1 MRLSVKLPL
10 AIVLMGLAATTLMG
24 VFAFRE
30 ARSALIEE
38 GEDRISLATAARR
51 QEVAEWFDA
60 ALSDIAFQST
70 NPNVVNALR
79 SFDGAWAALGDG
91 ADTYLRDVF
100 IVQNPAE
107 PSQRDTLIYPK
118 DKSAYSRNHRKYH
131 EFFRSIAHT
140 NKFEDVYLL
149 DRNGRVL
156 YSVFK
161 RDDFAQVTPPPPL
174 QNALA
179 RAAAATE
186 GRAVLLPFQPY
197 SVGSENSAL
206 FASVVKDGGGEP
218 IGAIVYRV
226 SDTRLST
233 ILNRSAVLGAGTVT
247 YLIAPDKSIQV
258 KVGADRP
265 LADLDSLNT
274 NRSLERS
281 GVPRAELLVSHET
294 IEVAGQ
300 SWQVISQTPLADL
313 IATANQLRTVMVQ
326 QGAIGMFFLAV
337 CGLFVARS
345 MVRPLSQVR
354 DSMATIWMGDYDVD
368 VPVKTRRDEIGAI
381 AKTLDEFRLSLLQ
394 AEETRRDIA
403 VKNAALEA
411 SSAALMIVG
420 PDGTIAGMTPSAV
433 DLFLSLHVEFNA
445 ACPGLDPKGLIGVA
459 LKDLSFLSL
468 KTLDQLQQS
477 AQFRLTAEATLGK
490 EHLGIKISAIGA
502 GSGANRGWVIEWT
515 LITETRRK
523 SALMDTIERHQL
535 QAEFSPDGQLE
546 RSNDLFD
553 AAVKQ
558 ARAGRQWRDLI
569 DSNEGPE
576 WSELLRGSRW
586 SGQMTFCTT
595 DGKQTVVD
603 GSMTPVCDREGNVL
617 TIALMGNDVTR
628 SAAELQTAETKRQD
642 MQLAQAHV
650 VDALR
655 KAMAQL
661 RDGNLTVTLNE
672 PFSAEYEQLRKDFN
686 RATCQLG
693 AALREVSDSSV
704 LMRAGSDDIAAA
716 SANLS
721 GRAESQ
727 ARALRETA
735 SALDR
740 MTESVQ
746 TAAKSADTASQIVA
760 HTRAEAEQNTA
771 ALADA
776 EEAMTAILNS
786 SSEIAHII
794 SVIDDIAFQTNLLA
808 LNAGVEAARAGDAG
822 RGFAV
827 VASEVRALAQRSAD
841 AASQINGLIAQSGD
855 QVRNGVD
862 RFRQTGAALTKIAN
876 SVTEMSDQVDAIAR
890 SSKTQSDGL
899 GAINETL
906 SGIDAATQEN
916 VAMIAQTSAASQ
928 SLLTRSETLL
938 LTLARFE
945 TPKASG
951 HEELNT
957 KQAS

>member
-30 ARSALIEE
+30 ARSALIAE
-38 GEDRISLATAARR
+38 GEDRIRLATAARR
-51 QEVAEWFDA
+51 QEVSEWFDA

-70 NPNVVNALR
+70 SPNVVNALR
-79 SFDGAWAALGDG
+79 SFDGAWAALGDD

-107 PSQRDTLIYPK
+107 ATQRDTLIYPK
-118 DKSAYSRNHRKYH
+118 DRSAYSRNHKKYH
-131 EFFRSIAHT
+131 EFFQSIAHK
-140 NKFEDVYLL
+140 NGFEDVYLL
-149 DRNGRVL
+149 DRDGRVL

-161 RDDFAQVTPPPPL
+161 LDDFAQVTPPS
-174 QNALA
+174 ALGDA
-179 RAAAATE
+179 LDRAIAVPE
-186 GRAVLLPFQPY
+186 GSAVLLPFQPY
-197 SVGSENSAL
+197 PAGAASSAM
-206 FASVVKDGGGEP
+206 FASVVRDGGGSP
-218 IGAIVYRV
+218 IGAIAYRV
-226 SDTRLST
+226 SDERLST

-247 YLIAPDKSIQV
+247 YLIAPDQTIQV
-258 KVGADRP
+258 KLGADTP
-265 LADLDSLNT
+265 LADPNSLHAD
-274 NRSLERS
+274 RSLERS
-281 GVPRAELLVSHET
+281 GAPNAELLVSHET
-294 IEVAGQ
+294 IDVAGQ
-300 SWQVISQTPLADL
+300 PWQVISQTPLVDL
-313 IATANQLRTVMVQ
+313 IATANQLRTIMVQ
-326 QGAIGMFFLAV
+326 QGAIGMFFLAL
-337 CGLFVARS
+337 CGLLVARS
-345 MVRPLSQVR
+345 MVRPLAQVR
-354 DSMATIWMGDYDVD
+354 DSMATIGTGAYDVD
-368 VPVKTRRDEIGAI
+368 VPVRTRRDEIGAI
-381 AKTLDEFRLSLLQ
+381 AQTLDEFRLSLLQ
-394 AEETRRDIA
+394 AEATRRDIA

-411 SSAALMIVG
+411 SSAALMIVET
-420 PDGTIAGMTPSAV
+420 DGTIAGMTPSAV
-433 DLFLSLHVEFNA
+433 RLFQGLQVEFIA
-445 ACPGLDPKGLIGVA
+445 ACPDLDPNALIGIP
-459 LKDLSFLSL
+459 LNDLSFIPQT
-468 KTLDQLQQS
+468 TLDHIQLS
-477 AQFRLTAEATLGK
+477 EQFPLTAEATLGN
-490 EHLGIKISAIGA
+490 EHLGIKINAIGT
-502 GSGANRGWVIEWT
+502 GNGENHGWVIEWT

-523 SALMDTIERHQL
+523 SALLDTIERHQL
-535 QAEFSPDGQLE
+535 QAEFSPLGQLE

-558 ARAGRQWRDLI
+558 ARAGAQWQDLI
-569 DSNEGPE
+569 QSAEGLE
-576 WSELLRGSRW
+576 WSHLLRGNRW
-586 SGQMTFCTT
+586 SGQMTFCAP
-595 DGKQTVVD
+595 DGTQTVVD
-603 GSMTPVCDREGNVL
+603 GSLTPVSDREGNVL
-617 TIALMGNDVTR
+617 TLALLGNDVTR
-628 SAAELQTAETKRQD
+628 SAAELQSAEAKRQD
-642 MQLAQAHV
+642 MQVAQARV
-650 VDALR
+650 VDTLR

-672 PFSAEYEQLRKDFN
+672 PFSAEYEQLRQDFN
-686 RATCQLG
+686 RATRQLG

-746 TAAKSADTASQIVA
+746 TAAQSADTASQIVA
-760 HTRAEAEQNTA
+760 QTRAEAEQNTA

-808 LNAGVEAARAGDAG
+808 LNAGVEAARAGEAG

-827 VASEVRALAQRSAD
+827 VASEVRALAQRSAE

-890 SSKTQSDGL
+890 SSKSQSDGL
-899 GAINETL
+899 GGINETL

-916 VAMIAQTSAASQ
+916 VAMFEQTTAASQ
-928 SLLTRSETLL
+928 SLLTRSEALL
-938 LTLARFE
+938 HTLALFE
-945 TPKASG
+945 TPQAAV
-951 HEELNT
+951 HEDLKT
-957 KQAS
+957 KQAG